1 MEQTTVKQTK
11 KHVPIAVLVIYCVL
25 FYGAWAVFELLIK
38 DHLAG
43 GNPVVMQLLR
53 SALIK
58 NLVWTL
64 PAMLLVH
71 KYADCVFIRLKE
83 MFTNKI
89 PWLKLLCGLG
99 IMTVYL
105 LISAYRTHGK
115 IALLPSFG
123 LDSVI
128 IVLFVGITEEMVFRG
143 WLLNATAKNENDW
156 LAVGVNAV
164 MFLCIH
170 FPIWIH
176 DGEFV
181 RNMAS
186 FGFVTIILLSVLF
199 SYIFLR
205 TKNLLVPVL
214 VHMVWDL
221 LAFMFI

>member
-11 KHVPIAVLVIYCVL
+11 KRVPIAVLVIYCVL

-123 LDSVI
+123 LDTVI

-156 LAVGVNAV
+156 LAVGVNAA

-170 FPIWIH
+170 FPRWIH